1 MQGTLSTAGLP
12 ELTTAHTQLNAYSSA
27 LQEELAARQAAV
39 TALTA
44 EVARQV
50 WRGRKQGI
58 VSTMHAVCVQ

>member
-50 WRGRKQGI
+50 RRD
-58 VSTMHAVCVQ
+58 